1 MAMAIMTIINTI
13 INTVIIVIT
22 NKLLTIYE

>member
-22 NKLLTIYE
+22 NNLLTIYE

>member
-1 MAMAIMTIINTI
+1 MAMAIVTIINTI

-22 NKLLTIYE
+22 NSLLIIYE

>member
-22 NKLLTIYE
+22 NSLLIIYE

>member
-22 NKLLTIYE
+22 NNLLIIYE